1 MTSSA
6 LVLFSGGQD
15 SATCL
20 MWALHNYKCVE
31 TIGFDYGQRHYIELE
46 IRQQFI
52 SSMKLNF
59 PKLAA
64 KLGKDHFVDATNLG
78 QIGETAMTEEVQI
91 AFGKDGLPNTFVPAR
106 NLYFFTLAAAVAY
119 RRNITELV
127 GGMCETD
134 FSGYPDCRRDT
145 IDALQVALSLGTDT
159 EYEIKTPLMWINK
172 AETWG
177 LAKELGGSTFV
188 DMIIQDTHSCYLGIR
203 EKKHDWGFGCGSCPA
218 CELRKNGYEK
228 WRGKKNV

>member
-6 LVLFSGGQD
+6 LILFSGGQD

-20 MWALHNYKCVE
+20 MWALQNYEYVE
-31 TIGFDYGQRHYIELE
+31 TIGFDYGQRHFVELE
-46 IRQQFI
+46 VRQQFI
-52 SSMKLNF
+52 HGMKLNF
-59 PKLAA
+59 PELAV
-64 KLGKDHFVDATNLG
+64 KLGKDHFVDAKNLG

-134 FSGYPDCRRDT
+134 FSGYPDCRRNT

-159 EYEIKTPLMWINK
+159 EYEIKTPLMWIDK

-177 LAKELGGSTFV
+177 LAEKLGGSTFV
-188 DMIIQDTHSCYLGIR
+188 DMIIQDTHSCYLGAR
-203 EKKHDWGFGCGSCPA
+203 EKKYDWGFGCGSCPS

-228 WRGKKNV
+228 WRGEKNV